1 MVVRARIITNHDS
14 PRWLKSANQP
24 VPFLTI
30 IIFIFALIMM
40 DLKSLWIGDLVKII
54 GTEIIGSFEG
64 MESDKIALIKVN
76 HHIKKF
82 LADQLELINED
93 EEITPDI
100 SDITSPDIIKP
111 KNTRLDNMIDL
122 HIERLNPAMLQS
134 TPDRILPYQLQKF
147 EEFIQYHMTL
157 TNAYVII
164 IHGKGEGVLRQ
175 QIHELLSLKY
185 KARMF
190 RLINN
195 DGATEAWL

>member
-1 MVVRARIITNHDS
+1 MIN
-14 PRWLKSANQP
+14 
-24 VPFLTI
+24 
-30 IIFIFALIMM
+30 
-40 DLKSLWIGDLVKII
+40 LKSLWIGDQVRII

-64 MESDKIALIKVN
+64 MESNKIAIIKVN
-76 HHIKKF
+76 HHFKKF
-82 LADQLELINED
+82 LADQLELVAEPED
-93 EEITPDI
+93 FSPDI
-100 SDITSPDIIKP
+100 SDITSPENKKSIITKI
-111 KNTRLDNMIDL
+111 DNSIDL
-122 HIERLNPAMLQS
+122 HIEKLNPAILQS

-147 EEFIQYHMTL
+147 EEFINYHKTL

-164 IHGKGEGVLRQ
+164 IHGKGEGILRQ

>member
-1 MVVRARIITNHDS
+1 MELASFPYSFKFVNLPVSTITFIIY
-14 PRWLKSANQP
+14 
-24 VPFLTI
+24 
-30 IIFIFALIMM
+30 IFALIMIN
-40 DLKSLWIGDLVKII
+40 LKSLWIGDQVRII
-54 GTEIIGSFEG
+54 GTNLIGTFEG
-64 MESDKIALIKVN
+64 MDSDRIALIKIN
-76 HHIKKF
+76 HNIKKF